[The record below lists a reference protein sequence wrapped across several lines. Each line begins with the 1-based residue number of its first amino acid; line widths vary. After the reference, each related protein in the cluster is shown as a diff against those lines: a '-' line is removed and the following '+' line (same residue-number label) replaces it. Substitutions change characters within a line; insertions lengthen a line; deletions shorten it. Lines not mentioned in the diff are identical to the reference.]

1 MATTVNSIRTADDH
15 HSPTGLALAT
25 QVGLLIGTVAIA
37 TGAGVLLAR
46 LTHGL
51 GQFVL
56 LAGGW
61 LALVG
66 AVPALAERGAD
77 RIIARSRNLRS
88 PRSNPALQAVAT
100 AVFTR
105 QIDLSLRSLHPPN
118 AP

>member
-1 MATTVNSIRTADDH
+1 MATTTVNSIHSADDH
-15 HSPTGLALAT
+15 HSPTGLAVAT

-37 TGAGVLLAR
+37 TGAAVLLAG

-61 LALVG
+61 LALVS
-66 AVPALAERGAD
+66 AAPALAERGAD
-77 RIIARSRNLRS
+77 RIIARSRSLRS

-105 QIDLSLRSLHPPN
+105 
-118 AP
+118 